1 MRGAIFSPVLFT
13 GYWLLGIGYF
23 MSATI
28 PNTQHP
34 VPNILALETSGRIG
48 SIALAQGP
56 TLLEARTLSA
66 AMKHATELAPTIAAM
81 TAAQNWAPADIHHIY
96 VSTGPGSFTGLRVA
110 IAFARALSQATGA
123 KLVAVPTL
131 DVLAR
136 NAPPDVTNLVV
147 LLDAKRGQTFAA
159 RFQRTGP
166 NLTRVEGPTLVAPAE
181 IIARA
186 RQHGPVWVTGE
197 GVDYHRDSLGDAQ
210 VLDKSLWPGLAQHV
224 HTLGLELATRGEFTP
239 RDALLPVYIRLAEA
253 EELWRKRQGL
263 PLN

>member
-1 MRGAIFSPVLFT
+1 MALPL
-13 GYWLLGIGYF
+13 
-23 MSATI
+23 
-28 PNTQHP
+28 
-34 VPNILALETSGRIG
+34 PNILALETSGRIG

-56 TLLEARTLSA
+56 TLLATRTLSA

-81 TAAQNWAPADIHHIY
+81 TAAQNWTPADIHHIY

-110 IAFARALSQATGA
+110 IAFARALSQATGGGGA

-136 NAPPDVTNLVV
+136 NAPPDVTNLVI

-159 RFQRTGP
+159 HFQRIGS
-166 NLTRVEGPTLVAPAE
+166 NFTRTEGPALVAPAD
-181 IIARA
+181 ILARA

-210 VLDKSLWPGLAQHV
+210 VLDKSLWPGRAEHV
-224 HTLGLELATRGEFTP
+224 HALGLDLANRGEFTP

-263 PLN
+263 PLH